1 MHIFVVWLVY
11 EYVTVMLILVYMQQQ
26 RDENS
31 QNISEG

>member
-1 MHIFVVWLVY
+1 MTFVY
-11 EYVTVMLILVYMQQQ
+11 EYVTVMLILIYMQQQ